1 MRSGT
6 FNVASNV
13 SSTFAALRAGFDFP
27 PSHHSSTIASC
38 LQHVEI
44 GDVSTPFASCNNR
57 GIQCIADP
65 ALMRNAFS
73 FFLESEFYLQGSS
86 RIVEAIAMSDGQVM
100 ILANGQVMGAANGQV
115 MGAANGQVM
124 GAANGQVMGVANGQV
139 MGAANGQVM
148 GAANGQVMGVANGQV
163 MGAANGQVMGAANGQ
178 VMGAANGQ
186 VMGTANGQVMGAAM
200 NIRWIT
206 AATSFAVFPTVRLRS
221 CTWHKIQH
229 RLLPTQ
235 VYACLPV
242 VNRIRSR
249 IMFISALNIKLL
261 EPLAQGASRFEK
273 LLAPRK
279 IYWPPFFPDRRLY
292 S

>member
-6 FNVASNV
+6 INVASNV

-27 PSHHSSTIASC
+27 PSQHSSTIASC
-38 LQHVEI
+38 MQHVEI
-44 GDVSTPFASCNNR
+44 RDVSNPFASGNNR

-65 ALMRNAFS
+65 ALMRKAFS

-100 ILANGQVMGAANGQV
+100 IAANCQVMGTASGQAMGAADGQVMGAANGQA
-115 MGAANGQVM
+115 MGAANGQ
-124 GAANGQVMGVANGQV
+124 AMGVANGQV

-148 GAANGQVMGVANGQV
+148 GAA
-163 MGAANGQVMGAANGQ
+163 
-178 VMGAANGQ
+178 
-186 VMGTANGQVMGAAM
+186 M
-200 NIRWIT
+200 NICWIT

-229 RLLPTQ
+229 RLLPTR

-249 IMFISALNIKLL
+249 IMFI
-261 EPLAQGASRFEK
+261 
-273 LLAPRK
+273 
-279 IYWPPFFPDRRLY
+279 
-292 S
+292 